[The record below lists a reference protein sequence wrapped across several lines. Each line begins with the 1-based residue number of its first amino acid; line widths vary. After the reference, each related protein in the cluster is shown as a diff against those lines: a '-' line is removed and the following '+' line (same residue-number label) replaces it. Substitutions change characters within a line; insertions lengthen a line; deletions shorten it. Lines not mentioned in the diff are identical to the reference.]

1 MYQHPPYSGGTDR
14 RAAVRGWHRALA
26 TLYSYPV
33 SDQRQGLSL
42 ASTNVA
48 APLVASD
55 TGGPGI
61 FCTSGCSLAACS
73 HTATQ
78 RVCRPT
84 SWYSSLQILRALLP
98 ELVDDALATCAL
110 RQLSVA
116 VRRSGAGQ
124 LPMAAFRQVETSS
137 GPLSKDQP
145 RCLDQ
150 KVADGDLV
158 FAASLDALR
167 GM

>member
-1 MYQHPPYSGGTDR
+1 MAARTAAQRRR
-14 RAAVRGWHRALA
+14 RAETERRRYTIKRVAV
-26 TLYSYPV
+26 
-33 SDQRQGLSL
+33 
-42 ASTNVA
+42 
-48 APLVASD
+48 
-55 TGGPGI
+55 
-61 FCTSGCSLAACS
+61 
-73 HTATQ
+73 
-78 RVCRPT
+78 
-84 SWYSSLQILRALLP
+84 LRALLP

-150 KVADGDLV
+150 TVADARG
-158 FAASLDALR
+158 AL
-167 GM
+167 

>member
-1 MYQHPPYSGGTDR
+1 MGQSSKAGESRLASRKTWGHGGACALGYRRSCVYQHPPYSGGTDR

-26 TLYSYPV
+26 TLYSYLV

-55 TGGPGI
+55 TGGPS
-61 FCTSGCSLAACS
+61 FFSTSGCSLAACS

-84 SWYSSLQILRALLP
+84 SWYSSLQMR
-98 ELVDDALATCAL
+98 
-110 RQLSVA
+110 VA
-116 VRRSGAGQ
+116 SAWRSA
-124 LPMAAFRQVETSS
+124 V
-137 GPLSKDQP
+137 
-145 RCLDQ
+145 
-150 KVADGDLV
+150 
-158 FAASLDALR
+158 ASLDVEPMTTR
-167 GM
+167 VSSGGVNVWSGCRWGCPGRRR